1 MAGQGE
7 SRLMTALRLE
17 RLLTAAD
24 AVLELRT
31 RGGKVDA
38 GAPEFS
44 ALVEAVEFAKQRDA
58 SRRRRARQ
66 GGA

>member
-17 RLLTAAD
+17 RLLQAAD
-24 AVLELRT
+24 AVLELST
-31 RGGKVDA
+31 RGGMVDA

-44 ALVEAVEFAKQRDA
+44 VLVEAVEFAKQRDA
-58 SRRRRARQ
+58 TRRRRVRQ